1 MSTEAER
8 IAQYQRGF
16 NDFMAGR
23 APSADASIFYAF
35 GWRDAENGRAARLK

>member
-16 NDFMAGR
+16 NDCMSGRSRDQFAG
-23 APSADASIFYAF
+23 IFYMF
-35 GWRDAENGRAARLK
+35 GWKDAAAGRAARLK